1 MGNTNTIIIMQ
12 GGPATGKTTL
22 GKRLA
27 ASLRIPYF
35 SKDGVKEPFFDHV
48 GCPTEWETDHPLSGR
63 KMDDAANAILFYL
76 MEAQLQAGCGC
87 VIDSTIAAHHVP
99 ALLALKSR
107 IPFSPIQILCR
118 AEAAEM
124 TRRHRRRAETGER
137 HPGHLDQRR
146 SDTFDAEIMDR
157 LYRALDI
164 GGHVLEADTTD
175 FKKDDFRRLLKSIES
190 LER

>member
-107 IPFSPIQILCR
+107 IPFTPIQILCR